1 MRVLSRQSGIFICAA
16 TDLLRCALFPAG
28 ARAGEID
35 TLLFGSLDA
44 AAATFVTTGVKIGL
58 PALDRDGAVVLASVG
73 GGGRDERGP
82 DGARRRYTAA
92 GALVVGYQ
100 WYFDWG
106 VVAAFAGPEFTREM
120 LVGNRGPAL
129 LPARY
134 ALRLHGEIWARPTE
148 ATLLQMTVI
157 VGSARDSLWARAAWG
172 YRLWGAYLGPELSL
186 YTDATGYRKWNFG
199 LHATDFAVGRFA
211 VRVSAGVQ
219 TETGRRT
226 TGPYMALAVW
236 SPW

>member
-1 MRVLSRQSGIFICAA
+1 M
-16 TDLLRCALFPAG
+16 DLLRCAMLPAA

-44 AAATFVTTGVKIGL
+44 GAPTYVTTGVKIGV
-58 PALDRDGAVVLASVG
+58 PALDRGGAVALASLG
-73 GGGRDERGP
+73 GGWRDERGSA
-82 DGARRRYTAA
+82 GARRRYSAA
-92 GALVVGYQ
+92 FTLVAGYQ
-100 WYFDWG
+100 WVFDWG
-106 VVAAFAGPEFTREM
+106 VVAAFAGPEITREM
-120 LVGNRGPAL
+120 LVGSRGPAL
-129 LPARY
+129 LPVRY
-134 ALRLHGEIWARPTE
+134 GLRLHDEIWARPTE

-157 VGSARDSLWARAAWG
+157 AGSARDSLWARAAWG

-199 LHATDFAVGRFA
+199 VHATDFAVGRSN

-226 TGPYMALAVW
+226 TGPYVALAVW